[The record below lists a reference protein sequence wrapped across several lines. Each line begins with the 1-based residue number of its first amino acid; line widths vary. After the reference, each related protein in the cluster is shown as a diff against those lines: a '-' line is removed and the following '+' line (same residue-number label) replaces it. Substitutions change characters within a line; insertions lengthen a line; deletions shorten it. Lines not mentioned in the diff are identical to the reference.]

1 MAIAPA
7 SPSTIP
13 SSLHYRAHGRRARRG
28 RLPRA
33 MSLSFAWAPAWR
45 EGGRNAL
52 SSLIG
57 PVREDAAPEVVRSPN
72 SGPQALELDDLAVVD
87 EGVDVGA
94 VLLHVPAEDLRLGRL
109 EHHSL
114 QSELGNDPGDEI
126 GSPFADLLGDAP
138 SGWSTR

>member
-7 SPSTIP
+7 SPSTI
-13 SSLHYRAHGRRARRG
+13 SRSLNDRAHGRRARRG

-33 MSLSFAWAPAWR
+33 MRLSFAWAPAWR

-87 EGVDVGA
+87 EEVEVGGVR
-94 VLLHVPAEDLRLGRL
+94 LQVPSEDLRLGRL
-109 EHHSL
+109 ETHRL
-114 QSELGNDPGDEI
+114 QSC
-126 GSPFADLLGDAP
+126 
-138 SGWSTR
+138 